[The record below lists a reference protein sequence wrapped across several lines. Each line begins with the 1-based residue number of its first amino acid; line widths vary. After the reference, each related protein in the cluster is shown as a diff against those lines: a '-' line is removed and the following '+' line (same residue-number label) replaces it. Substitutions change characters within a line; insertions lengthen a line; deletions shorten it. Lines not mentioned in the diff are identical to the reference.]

1 MGPRLPLLLPFAF
14 LPSHFAEN
22 GTATIES
29 ALNAWLKVL
38 GAKSDVLALLEEM
51 LTDERL
57 LLLVDGLDEWQN
69 REAAADASCGARFL
83 SPLAHTQGVA
93 RAMQLRLADLAA
105 VEGGTGEGGETLT
118 ARRWQ
123 TISSSWIL
131 DAARRS
137 AATRQTISLES

>member
-105 VEGGTGEGGETLT
+105 VEGGTEKV
-118 ARRWQ
+118 ARH
-123 TISSSWIL
+123 
-131 DAARRS
+131 
-137 AATRQTISLES
+137 